1 MSHVFRSLAAAALA
15 AIAMLASAGVAAA
28 GASLI
33 VADSSLTIAQTGY
46 VPPQFK
52 NQVKPQYPDS
62 ARAAGETGEVKVKV
76 LVQPNGTPKN
86 FTIFKSS
93 GHKDLDDAVL
103 AALKASS
110 YKPATSDGKPTLAF
124 LDVTYKF
131 TLQGLAETAGNATQL
146 EQALAAN
153 PKDAHTRVL
162 LATGD
167 INRAEYAKA
176 ESVLADGTK
185 LDPSNAKFWSLLG
198 FAYYMDGTKNK
209 NDDRF
214 KQAADSFDKALAAG
228 GGSDSDTNRD
238 AALAYGRYAF
248 ALLESQQ
255 PSAALPYAQKAAK
268 LAPTEVQYQI
278 ELGEA
283 LQGTGDNQGALAAL
297 AQAEK
302 LDDHKNANITARILA
317 DKGVTLLAMG
327 KESDGI
333 ASINK
338 AEQTAPASPVA
349 YQALASYYIR
359 KGNLDAAL
367 GPLSQLAQIMPN
379 DPNVQVDIGDIYVQ
393 KKDYAK
399 AKGAYD
405 KALAM
410 NPQSGGALLGLA
422 QIAAAQGDLP
432 GAEIALQRAI
442 AADPKASA
450 GYNATIAAILLGL
463 QPGKGADPV
472 PDAVKFATAA
482 TEADPNFANGWYDLG
497 VANAR
502 QGKKDQANSAL
513 HRAFELFKA
522 QNNQSGMEA
531 VNARYKELNGSN
543 IGGYTPGNPYNAPQP
558 GSMGH

>member
-110 YKPATSDGKPTLAF
+110 YKPAISDGKPTLAF
-124 LDVTYKF
+124 LDVTYKY

-255 PSAALPYAQKAAK
+255 PAAALPYAQKAAK

-283 LQGTGDNQGALAAL
+283 LQGTGDNQGALAM
-297 AQAEK
+297 
-302 LDDHKNANITARILA
+302 IPRP
-317 DKGVTLLAMG
+317 
-327 KESDGI
+327 SDGI
-333 ASINK
+333 RKWLTRSDRCQYGSCARNSRPHRPSRR
-338 AEQTAPASPVA
+338 ACVCDHARSPRGTGLPDRRMAVPRIVFA
-349 YQALASYYIR
+349 RVDCRHSSYCLWICR
-359 KGNLDAAL
+359 LSCGGHDHGVESAVLDA
-367 GPLSQLAQIMPN
+367 PH
-379 DPNVQVDIGDIYVQ
+379 
-393 KKDYAK
+393 
-399 AKGAYD
+399 
-405 KALAM
+405 
-410 NPQSGGALLGLA
+410 
-422 QIAAAQGDLP
+422 
-432 GAEIALQRAI
+432 RR
-442 AADPKASA
+442 AADVAGEHHGRSGLYSGQHQARTQASDA
-450 GYNATIAAILLGL
+450 GRSEDLGFRAFVC
-463 QPGKGADPV
+463 KRRSWRYDPV
-472 PDAVKFATAA
+472 WIGAR
-482 TEADPNFANGWYDLG
+482 LG
-497 VANAR
+497 
-502 QGKKDQANSAL
+502 G
-513 HRAFELFKA
+513 
-522 QNNQSGMEA
+522 
-531 VNARYKELNGSN
+531 
-543 IGGYTPGNPYNAPQP
+543 I
-558 GSMGH
+558 

>member
-1 MSHVFRSLAAAALA
+1 MSHVFRSLAAASLA
-15 AIAMLASAGVAAA
+15 ALAMLALTVLAGVSVAAA
-28 GASLI
+28 HTSLT
-33 VADSSLTIAQTGY
+33 VADTGY
-46 VPPQFK
+46 VPPQFSK
-52 NQVKPQYPDS
+52 QVKPQYPDS

-76 LVQPNGTPKN
+76 LVQPDGTAKS

-103 AALKASS
+103 AALKAST
-110 YKPATSDGKPTLAF
+110 YKSATTDGKPTLAF

-131 TLQGLAETAGNATQL
+131 TLQGLAETAGNPSQL
-146 EQALAAN
+146 EQTLAAN

-167 INRAEYAKA
+167 INRGEYGKA
-176 ESVLADGTK
+176 ESVLVEGTK

-198 FAYYMDGTKNK
+198 FAYYMDGIKNK

-214 KQAADSFDKALAAG
+214 KQAAGAFDSAMANG
-228 GGSDSDTNRD
+228 GGSDSETTHD
-238 AALAYGRYAF
+238 AGLAYGRYAF
-248 ALLESQQ
+248 VLLESQQ
-255 PSAALPYAQKAAK
+255 PAAALPYAQKAAK
-268 LAPTEVQYQI
+268 LDPTQAQYQI

-283 LQGTGDNQGALAAL
+283 LQGTGDNQGALAAF

-333 ASINK
+333 AAINK
-338 AEQTAPASPVA
+338 AEQTAPKSPVA

-367 GPLSQLAQIMPN
+367 GPLSQLAQVIPS
-379 DPNVQVDIGDIYVQ
+379 DPNVQIDIGDIYVQ
-393 KKDYAK
+393 KKDYVKAK
-399 AKGAYD
+399 AAYD

-410 NPQSGGALLGLA
+410 NAQSGGALLGLA
-422 QIAAAQGDLP
+422 QIAAAQGDLS
-432 GAEIALQRAI
+432 GAESALQRAI
-442 AADPKASA
+442 AAEPKASA

-463 QPGKGADPV
+463 PPGKGADPV

-497 VANAR
+497 VASAR
-502 QGKKDQANSAL
+502 QGKKDQANTAL

-522 QNNQSGMEA
+522 QNNQSGMDA

-543 IGGYTPGNPYNAPQP
+543 IGGYTPGLPYNAPQP
-558 GSMGH
+558 GTMGH